1 MSCPPGPAQSSNH
14 PIGDIIMVTTPIA
27 PAQARIV
34 VAGVDT
40 HKDTHHCAVLDLNGG
55 LLGDAQFPTSQA
67 GYQALLDWVGS
78 FGVIDRMGVELTGS
92 YGAGLARHLSAAGVQ
107 VLEVNTT
114 DKATRARRGK
124 DDRIDAIAAGQKVL
138 AGMATVT
145 PKDTTGVIESIRMLA
160 MVRDLAVR
168 NRTQA
173 LNQIKDLRV
182 TAPAGLR
189 EALAGLSLKA
199 LAKQAARFRP
209 DMSRLAEP
217 EQAAK
222 LVLKRLGD
230 RVAAL
235 TVEINAAEKEL
246 KVLVAATAPTLLSR
260 YQIGVHSAAQFLTS
274 AAANIDRFPGDAAFA
289 RLCGA
294 APVPVS
300 SGKTN
305 RMRLH
310 RGGDRQANKALHMI
324 IVGRMKKHP
333 ETVAY
338 VERRLAEGLSKND
351 IKRALKRFVARQ
363 VFNDLKTDLSRT

>member
-1 MSCPPGPAQSSNH
+1 
-14 PIGDIIMVTTPIA
+14 MVTTQTA
-27 PAQARIV
+27 PPQARIV

-40 HKDTHHCAVLDLNGG
+40 HKSTHHAAVLDLTGSV
-55 LLGDAQFPTSQA
+55 LGDAQFLTTPA
-67 GYQALLDWVGS
+67 GYQALLDWTGS
-78 FGVIDRMGVELTGS
+78 YGVIDRIGVELTGS
-92 YGAGLARHLSAAGVQ
+92 YGAGLTRHLNAAGVQ

-138 AGMATVT
+138 AGMATAI
-145 PKDTTGVIESIRMLA
+145 PKDTTGIIESIRMLS

-182 TAPAGLR
+182 TAPVTLR
-189 EALAGLSLKA
+189 EALAGRSLKA
-199 LAKQAARFRP
+199 LAKEATRFRP
-209 DMSRLAEP
+209 DPTRLAEP

-230 RVAAL
+230 RVLAL
-235 TVEINAAEKEL
+235 TAEINAAEKEL
-246 KVLVAATAPTLLSR
+246 SVLVTATAPTLISR
-260 YQIGVHSAAQFLTS
+260 PQIGIHTAAQFLIS
-274 AAANIDRFPGDAAFA
+274 AAANIDRFTSDAAFA

-300 SGKTN
+300 SGKTH
-305 RMRLH
+305 RTRLH

-324 IVGRMKKHP
+324 IVGRMKNHP
-333 ETVAY
+333 ETLTY
-338 VERRLAEGLSKND
+338 LQRRLAEGLSKND
-351 IKRALKRFVARQ
+351 IKRALKRFLARQ
-363 VFNDLKTDLSRT
+363 VFNDLKTDLSQT

>member
-1 MSCPPGPAQSSNH
+1 
-14 PIGDIIMVTTPIA
+14 MVTTQAEPR
-27 PAQARIV
+27 QARIV

-40 HKDTHHCAVLDLNGG
+40 HKSTHHAAVLTLTGTV
-55 LLGDAQFPTSQA
+55 LADAEFPTTGA

-78 FGVIDRMGVELTGS
+78 YGVIDRIGVELTGS
-92 YGAGLARHLSAAGVQ
+92 YGAGLTRHLAASGIEVA
-107 VLEVNTT
+107 EVNTT

-138 AGMATVT
+138 AGMATAT

-173 LNQIKDLRV
+173 FNQIKDLRI

-189 EALAGLSLKA
+189 EAIAGLSLKA
-199 LAKQAARFRP
+199 LAKEATRFRP
-209 DMSRLAEP
+209 DLARMVEP

-230 RVAAL
+230 RIGAL
-235 TVEINAAEKEL
+235 TTEINAAEKEL
-246 KVLVAATAPTLLSR
+246 GALVAATAPTLISR
-260 YQIGVHSAAQFLTS
+260 PQIGVHTAAQFLVS
-274 AAANIDRFPGDAAFA
+274 AAANIDRFPDDAAFA

-300 SGKTN
+300 SGKTH

-324 IVGRMKKHP
+324 IVGRMKNHP
-333 ETVAY
+333 ETLAY

-351 IKRALKRFVARQ
+351 IKRALKRFLARQ
-363 VFNDLKTDLSRT
+363 VFNDLKTDLSQT

>member
-1 MSCPPGPAQSSNH
+1 
-14 PIGDIIMVTTPIA
+14 MVTTQVA
-27 PAQARIV
+27 PSQARII

-40 HKDTHHCAVLDLNGG
+40 HKSTHHAAVLDLTGG
-55 LLGDAQFPTSQA
+55 VLGDAQFPTTPA
-67 GYQALLDWVGS
+67 GYQALLDWIGS
-78 FGVIDRMGVELTGS
+78 YGVIDRIGVELTGS
-92 YGAGLARHLSAAGVQ
+92 YGAGLTRHLNAVGVQ

-138 AGMATVT
+138 AGMATAT
-145 PKDTTGVIESIRMLA
+145 PKDTTGVIESIRMLS

-182 TAPAGLR
+182 TAPVVLR
-189 EALAGLSLKA
+189 ERVAGLSLKA
-199 LAKQAARFRP
+199 LAKEATRFRP
-209 DMSRLAEP
+209 DPARLAEP

-230 RVAAL
+230 RVLAL
-235 TVEINAAEKEL
+235 TAEINTAEQEL
-246 KVLVAATAPTLLSR
+246 SVLVAATAPTLISR
-260 YQIGVHSAAQFLTS
+260 PQIGVHSAAQFLIS

-300 SGKTN
+300 SGKTH

-324 IVGRMKKHP
+324 IVGRMKNHP
-333 ETVAY
+333 ETLAY
-338 VERRLAEGLSKND
+338 LQRRLAEGLSKND
-351 IKRALKRFVARQ
+351 IKRALKRFLARQ
-363 VFNDLKTDLSRT
+363 VFNDLKTDLNRT

>member
-145 PKDTTGVIESIRMLA
+145 QKDTTGVIESIRMLA